1 MRVIVFLEFALFI
14 CFGGVQAYTLTRK
27 ARILDGSSSSF
38 SSLSSGEEQAR
49 MLPPSQ
55 QQQRQGA
62 ALILADIDDDG
73 EILFISLSLAAKTL
87 LCWIV
92 LSPLLRALA

>member
-27 ARILDGSSSSF
+27 ARILDGS

>member
-55 QQQRQGA
+55 QQRQGA

>member
-27 ARILDGSSSSF
+27 ARILDGSSF

>member
-27 ARILDGSSSSF
+27 ARILDGSSS
-38 SSLSSGEEQAR
+38 LSSGEEQAR

-62 ALILADIDDDG
+62 ALADIDDDG